1 MKKVNKKIKDK
12 TRFLSINL
20 LIFLSKILK
29 FKKKQSTKNIIKMK
43 MFNKICVF
51 FVFVIKYTC
60 EICSEIRDI
69 SNKILFLEDAPGVN
83 GGNGFLIAYSNT
95 TLAVMNSN
103 FNLLF
108 DLTMPANI

>member
-43 MFNKICVF
+43 MFNI
-51 FVFVIKYTC
+51 
-60 EICSEIRDI
+60 
-69 SNKILFLEDAPGVN
+69 
-83 GGNGFLIAYSNT
+83 
-95 TLAVMNSN
+95 
-103 FNLLF
+103 
-108 DLTMPANI
+108 